1 MTIDYLAR
9 RIGMF
14 VAVVLV
20 ATSVNFFLPRLS
32 GQDPIATRLE
42 SLAAEG
48 VTTRQEDYA
57 ALVAT
62 YNEKLGLNRPLI
74 VQYLSYLGQ
83 LARFDLGTSIA
94 QFPQTVR
101 EIISA
106 AMPWSI
112 GLMLTSTLIT
122 FALGTLGGALL
133 AWQYGPRAAFEIIF
147 PPFFLLAAVPY
158 FLLGLLLIWLFAFE
172 LRLLPLLGAYEPTS
186 LPDWTDIGFILEVMR
201 HALLPALSII
211 LASMGFWALGMR
223 SMMITMQGEDYM
235 LQSEAKGL
243 TRTRIFFRYALRN
256 AILPQTTAL
265 ALTLPH
271 VVSGAVLVERV
282 FSYPGIGLTLYE
294 AIAGSDFAV
303 IQGLVFVIVL
313 AIAVAM
319 LIIDVIYPFLDPRI
333 SYSQA

>member
-1 MTIDYLAR
+1 
-9 RIGMF
+9 MF
-14 VAVVLV
+14 IAVVLV

-42 SLAAEG
+42 QLAAEG

-57 ALVAT
+57 ALVET
-62 YNEKLGLNRPLI
+62 YNEKLGLNRPIIL
-74 VQYLSYLGQ
+74 QYLTYLGQ

-94 QFPQTVR
+94 QFPQSVGD
-101 EIISA
+101 IIAA

-112 GLMLTSTLIT
+112 GLLITSTLIT
-122 FALGTLGGALL
+122 FVLGTLGGALL
-133 AWQYGPRAAFEIIF
+133 AWQYGPRMAFEIIF

-172 LRLLPLLGAYEPTS
+172 LRWLPLLGAYAPTS
-186 LPDWTDIGFILEVMR
+186 LPDWSDFGFMLEVFR

-243 TRTRIFFRYALRN
+243 KRTRIFFRYALRN
-256 AILPQTTAL
+256 AVLPQTTAL

-303 IQGLVFVIVL
+303 IQGLVFVVVL

>member
-20 ATSVNFFLPRLS
+20 ATTVNFFLPRLS

-42 SLAAEG
+42 QLAAEG

-57 ALVAT
+57 ALVDT
-62 YNEKLGLNRPLI
+62 YNERLGLNRPLI
-74 VQYLSYLGQ
+74 IQYFTYLGQ

-101 EIISA
+101 EIIGA
-106 AMPWSI
+106 AMPWSV
-112 GLMLTSTLIT
+112 GLLLTSTLIT
-122 FALGTLGGALL
+122 FILGTLGGALL
-133 AWQYGPRAAFEIIF
+133 AWQYGPRVAFEIIF
-147 PPFFLLAAVPY
+147 PPFFLLAAIPY
-158 FLLGLLLIWLFAFE
+158 FLLGLLLIWFFAFE
-172 LRLLPLLGAYEPTS
+172 FRLLPLLGAFEPTS
-186 LPDWTDIGFILEVMR
+186 IPDWGNLGFWLEVFE

-243 TRTRIFFRYALRN
+243 KRSRIFFRYALRN

-294 AIAGSDFAV
+294 AISGSDFAV
-303 IQGLVFVIVL
+303 IQGLVFVVVL
-313 AIAVAM
+313 AIAIAM
-319 LIIDVIYPFLDPRI
+319 LIIDIIYPFLDPRI
-333 SYSQA
+333 SYSRA